1 MRSSFNQRE
10 TGYLTNAGE
19 LVNKN
24 MVTLMGTIQKRVGG
38 CECIAIDLI
47 IYHALLWITQNLQL
61 TGTRWLDSNPSVQT
75 Q

>member
-1 MRSSFNQRE
+1 MISSLNQRE

-19 LVNKN
+19 LINEN

-47 IYHALLWITQNLQL
+47 IYHALLWITQHLRL
-61 TGTRWLDSNPSVQT
+61 TSTR
-75 Q
+75 